1 MGFGEIVAGLILG
14 IIGGMVAN
22 EIGDWSNQISRW
34 FLWLAVKH
42 LSHDL
47 QDRYEEEWLAYL
59 QETPGRLTRVMQA
72 AGLIW
77 GAIRIEHERRMPHT
91 LPISA
96 AAVRLFDLLI
106 AMLMIYF
113 CAPIMLI
120 AALALL
126 IESGGKEPIFF
137 KQVRVGRDGKHFY
150 FFKFRTVVIQPG
162 QGQVGYEITKVG
174 RVIRQFRVD
183 ELPNLYNVLRGD
195 MSFVGPYPERPS
207 MADVLEKKIEGFRE
221 RYRVRPGIISLAA
234 VNLHTFYATPDL
246 EIYARERLRY
256 ELEGIKNFGIVFTIK
271 IILRAF
277 VVILFQH
284 TKRNN

>member
-96 AAVRLFDLLI
+96 AAVRLFDLLM